1 VTGATSRPS
10 DEWSL
15 GSCLRSSPLG
25 GAATA
30 TLAERYPETLENEVM
45 SRFELLVRVGGQDKE
60 VEVANLLHGGLEV
73 LAYSTTSKS
82 STHPAPGI
90 SGASVIRPAIP
101 SPLGR
106 GRLFRCY
113 LEDEPG
119 EI

>member
-1 VTGATSRPS
+1 
-10 DEWSL
+10 
-15 GSCLRSSPLG
+15 
-25 GAATA
+25 
-30 TLAERYPETLENEVM
+30 M

-60 VEVANLLHGGLEV
+60 GEVANLLHGGLEV
-73 LAYSTTSKS
+73 LACSTTSKS
-82 STHPAPGI
+82 STHPTTRIPRAF
-90 SGASVIRPAIP
+90 VIRPAIP